1 MKFLQNLPRT
11 VLLVGLA
18 SLFTDIAGEGIYSIL
33 PLFLTTVLGAGPLAL
48 GIIEGVAESTAS
60 MLKVFSGIWTDLTKK
75 RKPLIL
81 WGYGLTGFCRPLIA
95 LASVWPVV
103 LLLRFIDRM
112 GKGIRSSPR
121 DALIA
126 DVTSPSNRGAS
137 YGFHSAMDDAGQLAG
152 PFLTALLL
160 LPFFG
165 LSLRNVIFLS
175 VIPGAIAWLILWGI
189 KEKKSSS
196 SPQQKHFHPGKDWEK
211 LGGNFKRLLAILLLF
226 TLGNSTDAFLL
237 IRLSQVGVSAAQVA
251 MLWGLNGGVRM
262 IASLFGGALSDR
274 FGRKPL
280 MIGGWMYYALIYL
293 AFALVSQPAGVVAVF
308 LAYGVFYG
316 LTEPSE
322 KAFVADLVPDA
333 LRGTAFG
340 YYNLV
345 IGLGALPA
353 SLLFGFVGQRWGY
366 PVAFMVGA
374 AFAGLASLLLLS
386 IRKNHGGPSR
396 RRK

>member
-1 MKFLQNLPRT
+1 MNFLKSIPRT

-60 MLKVFSGIWTDLTKK
+60 LLKVFSGIWTDRTKK

-81 WGYGLTGFCRPLIA
+81 WGYGLTGLCRPFIA
-95 LASVWPVV
+95 FAQVWPVV

-126 DVTSPSNRGAS
+126 DVTSSSNRGAS
-137 YGFHSAMDDAGQLAG
+137 YGFHSSMDDAGQLAG
-152 PFLTALLL
+152 PFIAGFLL
-160 LPFFG
+160 LPFIG
-165 LSLRNVIFLS
+165 LSIRHVIFLS
-175 VIPGAIAWLILWGI
+175 IIPGLAAWLILLAI
-189 KEKKSSS
+189 HEKRAAPAKRRK
-196 SPQQKHFHPGKDWEK
+196 PFHPLKDWKK
-211 LGGNFKRLLAILLLF
+211 LGVNFKLLLGILLLF
-226 TLGNSTDAFLL
+226 TLGNSTDAFLM
-237 IRLSQVGVSAAQVA
+237 IRLSQVGVSAPHVA

-262 IASLFGGALSDR
+262 VSSFFGGFASDKL
-274 FGRKPL
+274 GRKPV
-280 MIGGWMYYALIYL
+280 MIVGWVYYALIYL
-293 AFALVSQPAGVVAVF
+293 CFALFSQPAAVIAIF

-322 KAFVADLVPDA
+322 KAFVADLVPST

-353 SLLFGFVGQRWGY
+353 SLIFGFVGQRWGY
-366 PVAFMVGA
+366 STAFAVGA
-374 AFAGLASLLLLS
+374 VFAGFASGLLLTVKKH
-386 IRKNHGGPSR
+386 R
-396 RRK
+396 